1 MRHWAQPL
9 PFPVPEF
16 ASPVQVHVLLFDPGS
31 DQEGIHSI
39 ELGGRTVVL
48 LFEDADDAER
58 YAGLLEA
65 QDFPVPSVEAL
76 DRREIEIFCQEAGY
90 EARFVPA
97 GFLPRSDEERLL
109 IAPPERN
116 MDVTNWKEQHP
127 QPPRRVVPKALRMG
141 QRRSPTP
148 SWKLSAAAWSA
159 CCEHHARAGPRP
171 GAPAHRTAQSRQRV
185 PRRTRHR

>member
-1 MRHWAQPL
+1 
-9 PFPVPEF
+9 
-16 ASPVQVHVLLFDPGS
+16 VHVLLFDAGS

-48 LFEDADDAER
+48 LFEDPDDAER

-76 DRREIEIFCQEAGY
+76 DREEVEIFCRQAGY

-97 GFLPRSDEERLL
+97 GFLPRSDEDRLL

-116 MDVTNWKEQHP
+116 MDVTSWKEQEETVVSAQEGETSGADP
-127 QPPRRVVPKALRMG
+127 ELEAFRRRLEG
-141 QRRSPTP
+141 
-148 SWKLSAAAWSA
+148 LL
-159 CCEHHARAGPRP
+159 
-171 GAPAHRTAQSRQRV
+171 
-185 PRRTRHR
+185 

>member
-1 MRHWAQPL
+1 MRHWAEPP
-9 PFPVPEF
+9 PFTVPETS
-16 ASPVQVHVLLFDPGS
+16 SPVRVHVLLFDAGS

-48 LFEDADDAER
+48 LFEDSDDAER

-65 QDFPVPSVEAL
+65 QDFPVPSVEVL
-76 DRREIEIFCQEAGY
+76 DRQEIELFCQEAGY

-116 MDVTNWKEQHP
+116 MDVSSWKDQHQNP
-127 QPPRRVVPKALRMG
+127 ASQSLANDGEASRSEIADPELEAF
-141 QRRSPTP
+141 RRS
-148 SWKLSAAAWSA
+148 L
-159 CCEHHARAGPRP
+159 ERLL
-171 GAPAHRTAQSRQRV
+171 
-185 PRRTRHR
+185 